1 MNNFI
6 QKNCVLMISAV
17 LLIACSPQIHNQKPK
32 QAVQRDN
39 TKVWSGT
46 YRGILPCADC
56 NRIEL
61 EIVLSADFH
70 YQMKTE
76 KIGSI
81 QFPPQVVRGK
91 FKWRLDGDGLIQ
103 LDDKGD
109 NMVFFISQDGKL
121 EMRANDGRAYPNYKG
136 EICHSNKLTEK

>member
-1 MNNFI
+1 MLRIYCIF
-6 QKNCVLMISAV
+6 LLS
-17 LLIACSPQIHNQKPK
+17 LLIACNQNLSEEKSA
-32 QAVQRDN
+32 QAVKMQESS
-39 TKVWSGT
+39 VWLGT

-61 EIVLSADFH
+61 EIVLSEDFH

-103 LDDKGD
+103 LDDQGD
-109 NMVFFISQDGKL
+109 NMVFFVRKDGKL

-136 EICHSNKLTEK
+136 EICHLNKLTEK

>member
-6 QKNCVLMISAV
+6 QKNCVLMISVV
-17 LLIACSPQIHNQKPK
+17 LLIACSPKIHNEKPK
-32 QAVQRDN
+32 QAVQIDN

-61 EIVLSADFH
+61 EIVLSEDFH

-81 QFPPQVVRGK
+81 QSPPQVVR
-91 FKWRLDGDGLIQ
+91 RQSSRSSRDGGSL
-103 LDDKGD
+103 
-109 NMVFFISQDGKL
+109 L
-121 EMRANDGRAYPNYKG
+121 ECPQSWKENSAWYCAAMPQASCPM
-136 EICHSNKLTEK
+136 S

>member
-6 QKNCVLMISAV
+6 KKNSVLIISAV
-17 LLIACSPQIHNQKPK
+17 LLIACSPKIHNEKQK
-32 QAVQRDN
+32 QAVEKDN
-39 TKVWSGT
+39 TQAWAGV
-46 YRGILPCADC
+46 YRGVLPCADC

-61 EIVLSADFH
+61 EIALSEDFR

-76 KIGSI
+76 KVGSI

-91 FKWRLDGDGLIQ
+91 FKWRLDGVGLIQ

-109 NMVFFISQDGKL
+109 NMVFFVGEDGKL

-136 EICHSNKLTEK
+136 EICHLNKLTEK